1 MEYDNDKI
9 IRGRYPQELAGWV
22 LLAVL
27 YPLVNGLAA
36 FPRQPATWLLLL
48 LLQLPAVALYIGF
61 GNWIVPRLLFTRKY
75 VRFGIVTVGLLCLIV
90 ILQLLWYAM
99 LPLDFYPAGPAY
111 FFFFGDSL
119 PREIG
124 WAIINTSIAI
134 SIAFIRKTLEAAATV
149 EEVQKENTFF
159 KLRYYRTQLQPHF
172 LFNTLNSIYS
182 LSLTNTSKT
191 PEVIIRLSD
200 IMRFLIY
207 ECNEDKIPLDKEI
220 EFIRNYIEIERLRYD
235 ADIQFSIEGD
245 TEGIMIEPFLF
256 ISFIENGF
264 KHAIDNSFDKP
275 FIYITLKVGEETIAL
290 NVINNTQLA
299 LETQAKK
306 MQGKGLANSKTV
318 LEILYPDA
326 YALDIIQTEKKER
339 RESRSRWKNAQER
352 LQKLYPDAH
361 TLDVILNNNT
371 FTVSLIL
378 TNGFRD
384 KMHDYR
390 R

>member
-9 IRGRYPQELAGWV
+9 IRGRYPQEVAGWI
-22 LLAVL
+22 LLAIL

-36 FPRQPATWLLLL
+36 FPQQPATWLVLFV
-48 LLQLPAVALYIGF
+48 LQLPALGLYISY
-61 GNWIVPRLLFTRKY
+61 GNWIVPRFLFTRRY
-75 VRFGIVTVGLLCLIV
+75 RWYIVVSIGLLLLV
-90 ILQLLWYAM
+90 TAVQLLLYAL
-99 LPLDFYPAGPAY
+99 LPLDLYPAGPAY
-111 FFFFGDSL
+111 FFYPNAGIA
-119 PREIG
+119 REIA
-124 WAIINTSIAI
+124 WAIINTGLATGT
-134 SIAFIRKTLEAAATV
+134 AFTRKQLE
-149 EEVQKENTFF
+149 EGDIMRDLQKENSFF

-182 LSLTNTSKT
+182 LSLNNPAKT
-191 PEVIIRLSD
+191 PEVVIRLSD

-207 ECNEDKIPLDKEI
+207 ECNEDKIPLEKEI
-220 EFIRNYIEIERLRYD
+220 EFIKNYIEIERLRYD
-235 ADIQFSIEGD
+235 ADIQFTIEGD
-245 TEGIMIEPFLF
+245 TAGVMIEPFLF

-275 FIYITLKVGEETIAL
+275 FIYVTLKVGDDNIAL
-290 NVINNTQLA
+290 NVINNTELE

-306 MQGKGLANSKTV
+306 MRGKGLENSKTV
-318 LEILYPDA
+318 LEMLYPDA

-352 LQKLYPDAH
+352 LQRLYPDAH

-378 TNGFRD
+378 TNAFRD
-384 KMHDYR
+384 KMPDYR